1 MRGAIVGIA
10 ALMSVALWSSEAS
23 AADRRIVIRN
33 NAGQSIYNIYGS
45 NTSET
50 RYGADRLGEDD
61 VIIDGED
68 KVVNFSDGTD
78 ACYFDLKAVFKNGR
92 TVYGKHINV
101 CDAIMWVFRSDSNEF
116 VYQH

>member
-1 MRGAIVGIA
+1 MSTKYAFALAIVA
-10 ALMSVALWSSEAS
+10 ALVSTQAN

-33 NAGQSIYNIYGS
+33 QGGQTIYHIYGS

-50 RYGADRLGEDD
+50 RYGPDRLGEEG
-61 VIIDGED
+61 VILDGDEEIVD
-68 KVVNFSDGTD
+68 FNDGTS

-101 CDAIMWVFRSDSNEF
+101 CDALMWVFSEDSNEF